1 MPKKS
6 PNPITISLQEARGVM
21 LAAQGLGA
29 PPLATGRDALRAMIE
44 RLGVVQVDTISV
56 IERSQYLVL
65 WSRLGAYDIADFD
78 ALLHPDRAIFECW
91 CHVASIVPMAD
102 YAYHRAR
109 LRGATEYLW
118 GGDQAW
124 MRERAPVMKRT
135 LAMIRERGPMASAD
149 FEKLDGDERGGAW
162 DWYGGKESR
171 RALQVLWTLGELM
184 VHSRRGGQK
193 VYDLPERVLGE
204 VFGEAIPRGRALP
217 SVEKRLRHFT
227 RRTTAALGLTTPSWL
242 CDYYRLSARDGLDG
256 GKRAAAAELLA
267 AEAARGQLVPAV
279 VEGLGEPAYLTAEAL
294 AEVERL
300 RAGATPQRTT
310 LLSPFDSLIWDRA
323 RARALWGYEVAL
335 EIYVAPEKRRYG
347 YYCLAILHQ
356 GWLVGRLDAKIHRTQ
371 KLLAVNAVY
380 LEDGV
385 VADDMLLGGLAGA
398 LGDLARFLGAAAVAV
413 ERSEPA
419 GLAPALRER
428 LAEPMA
434 PLSRPPVGGLPPDGL
449 AAE

>member
-1 MPKKS
+1 MPKKT
-6 PNPITISLQEARGVM
+6 PNPVALSLEEARAVM
-21 LAAQGLGA
+21 LAAQGLEGLGDTPPAA
-29 PPLATGRDALRAMIE
+29 PGRDALRTMIE

-65 WSRLGAYDIADFD
+65 WSRLGAYDIGDFD

-91 CHVASIVPMAD
+91 CHVASIVPLAD

-109 LRGATEYLW
+109 MRGAIEHLW
-118 GGDQAW
+118 GGDQEW
-124 MRERAPVMKRT
+124 MRARAPTMRRT
-135 LAMIRERGPMASAD
+135 LAMIRERGPMASSD
-149 FEKLDGDERGGAW
+149 FEKLDGDGRGGAW

-171 RALQVLWTLGELM
+171 RALQILWTLGDLM

-204 VFGEAIPRGRALP
+204 VFGEAVPRGRALP

-227 RRTTAALGLTTPSWL
+227 TRTTAALGITTPSWL
-242 CDYYRLSARDGLDG
+242 CDYYRLSTRDGIDG
-256 GKRAAAAELLA
+256 GKRAAATELLA
-267 AEAARGQLVPAV
+267 VEAARGQLVPAKV
-279 VEGLGEPAYLTAEAL
+279 DGLAEPAYLTPDAL
-294 AEVERL
+294 AEVERF

-323 RARALWGYEVAL
+323 RARALWNYEVAL

-347 YYCLAILHQ
+347 YYCLAILHR
-356 GWLVGRLDAKIHRTQ
+356 GRLVGRLDAKVHRAQ

-385 VADDMLLGGLAGA
+385 TSDDALLGGLAGA
-398 LGDLARFLGAAAVAV
+398 LGDLARFLGATDVTV
-413 ERSEPA
+413 ERAEPA
-419 GLAPALRER
+419 ALAGALRER
-428 LAEPMA
+428 LAALA
-434 PLSRPPVGGLPPDGL
+434 PIVPALEIPP
-449 AAE
+449 ET

>member
-1 MPKKS
+1 MKTRKPVH
-6 PNPITISLQEARGVM
+6 ISLDEARGVM
-21 LAAQGLGA
+21 LAAQGLAEPPPA
-29 PPLATGRDALRAMIE
+29 PDRDALRAMIE

-65 WSRLGAYDIADFD
+65 WSRLGAYALADFD
-78 ALLHPDRAIFECW
+78 ALLHPDRVVIEWW
-91 CHVASIVPMAD
+91 CHVASILPMAD

-109 LRGATEYLW
+109 MRGATEFLW

-124 MRERAPVMKRT
+124 MRERAPTMKRV
-135 LAMIRERGPMASAD
+135 LATIRERGPMASSD
-149 FEKLDGDERGGAW
+149 FEKLDGDGRGGAW

-171 RALQVLWTLGELM
+171 RALQILWALGDLM
-184 VHSRRGGQK
+184 VHSRRAGQK
-193 VYDLPERVLGE
+193 VYDLPERVLA
-204 VFGEAIPRGRALP
+204 EADGQTIPRGRALP

-227 RRTTAALGLTTPSWL
+227 GRTTSALGIVTPSWL
-242 CDYYRLSARDGLDG
+242 CDYYRLTARDGIDG
-256 GKRAAAAELLA
+256 ARRAAAAELLA
-267 AEAARGQLVPAV
+267 AAAARGQLVPAV
-279 VEGLGEPAYLTAEAL
+279 VEGLAEPAYLTPAGL

-323 RARALWGYEVAL
+323 RTRALWNYEVVL

-356 GWLVGRLDAKIHRTQ
+356 GRLVGRLDAKTHRAQ

-385 VADDMLLGGLAGA
+385 VADDALLSGLAGA
-398 LGDLARFLGAAAVAV
+398 LADLARFVGAADVTV

-419 GLAPALRER
+419 DLAPALRER
-428 LAEPMA
+428 LARSAPVAVAA
-434 PLSRPPVGGLPPDGL
+434 PLAVDGL

>member
-1 MPKKS
+1 MKTPK
-6 PNPITISLQEARGVM
+6 TVTLSLEEARGVM
-21 LAAQGLGA
+21 LAAQGLSETPPAA
-29 PPLATGRDALRAMIE
+29 PGPDALRAMIE
-44 RLGVVQVDTISV
+44 RLGVVQVDTITV

-65 WSRLGAYDIADFD
+65 WSRLGAYDPAYFD
-78 ALLHPDRAIFECW
+78 ALLYPDRAIFECW

-102 YAYHRAR
+102 CAYHRAR
-109 LRGATEYLW
+109 MRGAMEQLW

-124 MRERAPVMKRT
+124 MRERAPTMKRT

-149 FEKLDGDERGGAW
+149 FEKLDGDGRGGPW

-171 RALQVLWTLGELM
+171 RALQILWTLGDLM

-227 RRTTAALGLTTPSWL
+227 RRTTTALGIVTPSWL
-242 CDYYRLSARDGLDG
+242 CDYFRLTARDGIG
-256 GKRAAAAELLA
+256 GARRAAAGELLA
-267 AEAARGQLVPAV
+267 AEAARGALVPAQV
-279 VEGLGEPAYLTAEAL
+279 DGLAEAAYLTRDGL

-300 RAGATPQRTT
+300 RAGAIPQRTT

-323 RARALWGYEVAL
+323 RARGLWNYEVAF
-335 EIYVAPEKRRYG
+335 EAYVVPEKRRYG

-356 GWLVGRLDAKIHRTQ
+356 GRLVGRLDAKAHRAQ
-371 KLLAVNAVY
+371 RLLAVNAVY
-380 LEDGV
+380 LEDGMT
-385 VADDMLLGGLAGA
+385 ADDALVAGVAGA
-398 LGDLARFLGAAAVAV
+398 LRDLARFLGATAITV
-413 ERSEPA
+413 ERAEPA
-419 GLAPALRER
+419 ALAPALRER
-428 LAEPMA
+428 LAEATP
-434 PLSRPPVGGLPPDGL
+434 SVPPVDGV

>member
-1 MPKKS
+1 VTRKAPK
-6 PNPITISLQEARGVM
+6 PVTLSLDEARGAM
-21 LAAQGLGA
+21 LAAQGLAA
-29 PPLATGRDALRAMIE
+29 PPSAPDRAALRAMIE

-65 WSRLGAYDIADFD
+65 WSRLGAYPMADFD
-78 ALLHPDRAIFECW
+78 ALLHPARAIFECW

-109 LRGATEYLW
+109 LRGATEHLW
-118 GGDQAW
+118 GGDQEW
-124 MRERAPVMKRT
+124 LRERGPALKRT
-135 LAMIRERGPMASAD
+135 LALIRERGPMASAD
-149 FEKLDGDERGGAW
+149 FEKLEGEERGGAW

-171 RALQVLWTLGELM
+171 RALQILWTLGELM

-204 VFGEAIPRGRALP
+204 VFGEPIPRGRALP
-217 SVEKRLRHFT
+217 SAEQRLRHFT

-242 CDYYRLSARDGLDG
+242 CDYYRLGTRDGIAG

-279 VEGLGEPAYLTAEAL
+279 VEGLKEPAYLTPEAL

-323 RARALWGYEVAL
+323 RARALWGYEVVL
-335 EIYVAPEKRRYG
+335 EIYVPPEKRRYG

-356 GWLVGRLDAKIHRTQ
+356 GRLVGRLDAKTHRAQ
-371 KLLAVNAVY
+371 RLLAVNAVY
-380 LEDGV
+380 LDDGV
-385 VADDMLLGGLAGA
+385 RADEALLAGLAGA
-398 LGDLARFLGAAAVAV
+398 LGDLARFVGAESVTV

-419 GLAPALRER
+419 PLAPALGER
-428 LAEPMA
+428 LAGPIA
-434 PLSRPPVGGLPPDGL
+434 PLNPPAVVDELD
-449 AAE
+449 AE

>member
-1 MPKKS
+1 VPKK
-6 PNPITISLQEARGVM
+6 PAKPVTLSLEEARAVM
-21 LAAQGLGA
+21 LAAQGLGDPPPAA
-29 PPLATGRDALRAMIE
+29 PGRAALRAMIE

-65 WSRLGAYDIADFD
+65 WSRLGAYPIADFD
-78 ALLHPDRAIFECW
+78 SLLHPDRAIFECW

-109 LRGATEYLW
+109 MRGAIELLW
-118 GGDQAW
+118 GGDQEW
-124 MRERAPVMKRT
+124 MRERAPTMKRT
-135 LAMIRERGPMASAD
+135 LALIREHGPMASAD
-149 FEKLDGDERGGAW
+149 FDKLDGDGRGGPW

-171 RALQVLWTLGELM
+171 RALQILWTLGDLM

-193 VYDLPERVLGE
+193 VYDLPERVLGAA
-204 VFGEAIPRGRALP
+204 FGEAIPRGRALP

-227 RRTTAALGLTTPSWL
+227 GRTTAALGITTPSWL
-242 CDYYRLSARDGLDG
+242 FDYFRLAARDGIDG

-267 AEAARGQLVPAV
+267 AEAARGALVPARV
-279 VEGLGEPAYLTAEAL
+279 DGLAEPAYLTPDAL
-294 AEVERL
+294 AALERY
-300 RAGATPQRTT
+300 RGGATPQRTT

-347 YYCLAILHQ
+347 YYCLAILHR
-356 GWLVGRLDAKIHRTQ
+356 GRLVGRLDAKAHRAH

-385 VADDMLLGGLAGA
+385 TSDDALVSGIAGA
-398 LGDLARFLGAAAVAV
+398 LGDLARFLGANEVTV
-413 ERSEPA
+413 ERTAPA
-419 GLAPALRER
+419 ALAPALRER
-428 LAEPMA
+428 LSALA
-434 PLSRPPVGGLPPDGL
+434 PIVSANVSAADGL
-449 AAE
+449 TAE